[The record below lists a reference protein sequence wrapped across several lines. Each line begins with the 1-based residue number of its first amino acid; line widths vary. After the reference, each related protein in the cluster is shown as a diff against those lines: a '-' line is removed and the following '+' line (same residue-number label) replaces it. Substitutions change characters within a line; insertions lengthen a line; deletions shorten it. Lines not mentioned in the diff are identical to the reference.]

1 MPKHALIFGSTGLIG
16 TQLLHELAASISNSD
31 SAPVQTSV
39 ETDAGAKTGSSASPR
54 GSFGSP
60 NASIEHTAAAA
71 ITSVTLVNRRPHR
84 DSHLLQQSEHITE
97 QLFDFKD
104 WSELTSLFT
113 PETSVFICLGTTR
126 KKTPDKKQY
135 QHIDRDI
142 PVAIA
147 QAAQQGGCA
156 NIQVISAVGADAT
169 SNVFYNRTKG
179 EMEEGVKKAF
189 TRGPAVIFRP
199 ALLLGN
205 RSETRLGEHIGE
217 IIFNIADPFL
227 RGSATKYRSIESRD
241 VARAMLFAASK
252 NVPSTT
258 AYFDTIKSWSTA
270 L

>member
-16 TQLLHELAASISNSD
+16 TQLLHELAASISNHNGD
-31 SAPVQTSV
+31 SAP
-39 ETDAGAKTGSSASPR
+39 
-54 GSFGSP
+54 
-60 NASIEHTAAAA
+60 A
-71 ITSVTLVNRRPHR
+71 ITSVTLVNRRPHP
-84 DSHLLQQSEHITE
+84 DNHLLQQNEHITE
-97 QLFDFKD
+97 QLFDFSA
-104 WSELTSLFT
+104 WSEVASLFT

-135 QHIDRDI
+135 QYIDRDI

-147 QAAQQGGCA
+147 KAAQEGGCA
-156 NIQVISAVGADAT
+156 NIQVVSAIGADAT

-189 TRGPAVIFRP
+189 TCGQTVIFRP

-205 RSETRLGEHIGE
+205 RTETRLGERIGE

-241 VARAMLFAASK
+241 VARAMIFAASQ
-252 NVPSTT
+252 NVPATT
-258 AYFDTIKSWSTA
+258 AYFDTIKSWSKA